1 MTCNCNPNFHKVTN
15 LTATANSI
23 DMTVTNSTNI
33 SSLDYFELVLCVN
46 PNSVVTG
53 APLPFRV
60 SINGTEVSLLN
71 KYSLPIFSD
80 RLRIR
85 KRYYG
90 SYVVPTTGSPY
101 VILWNT
107 PGCAIYA
114 VSGVTPA
121 VTTTVN
127 TVDTVDTVSRAARS
141 AKPTGSA

>member
-15 LTATANSI
+15 LTATATSV

-33 SSLDYFELVLCVN
+33 SSLDYFELVLCIN

-60 SINGTEVSLLN
+60 SINGTEVPLLN
-71 KYSLPIFSD
+71 KYSLPIYTD
-80 RLRIR
+80 RLCIR

-90 SYVVPTTGSPY
+90 AYVVPTTGDPY

-107 PGCAIYA
+107 PNCAMYA

-127 TVDTVDTVSRAARS
+127 TVDTVSRATRS